1 MRVEVS
7 VGPVSVEVG
16 QEGFDFVVQ
25 AWDHLINFVSV
36 VLSSGDVIVRA
47 GVKFGDLEEKFKKF
61 NCICPLCSRHTDNV
75 VQIQDGIHIV
85 LIILCFAKYFVE
97 PVAFPGVCNDHINGF
112 VSDFLKQRYGCR

>member
-16 QEGFDFVVQ
+16 QEGFEFVVQ

-36 VLSSGDVIVRA
+36 VLSSSDVIVRA
-47 GVKFGDLEEKFKKF
+47 GVKFGDLEENFRKF
-61 NCICPLCSRHTDNV
+61 NCICPLCSSHTENV
-75 VQIQDGIHIV
+75 VQIQDGIHVV
-85 LIILCFAKYFVE
+85 LIILCFAKYFFE
-97 PVAFPGVCNDHINGF
+97 SVAFPGVCNDHINNF